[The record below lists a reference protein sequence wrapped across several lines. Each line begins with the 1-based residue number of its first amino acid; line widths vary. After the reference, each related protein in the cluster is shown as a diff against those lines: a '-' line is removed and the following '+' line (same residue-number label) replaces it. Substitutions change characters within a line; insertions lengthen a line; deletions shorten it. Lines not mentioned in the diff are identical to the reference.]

1 MRKKADEK
9 EEAVRLRSG
18 EKRSI
23 IGRDF
28 PKILIVELLLRIIII

>member
-9 EEAVRLRSG
+9 EEAVRLRS